1 MGAFLYSIVMIYTI
15 LSIPFGA
22 TALYFFCASQIQ
34 NKCLREMTKEEKKE
48 FGILEDDVKI
58 LDSDRAGVYLGTMAV
73 CWYLGYPIIKL
84 HNLLTK

>member
-22 TALYFFCASQIQ
+22 TALFLFCASQIQ
-34 NKCLREMTKEEKKE
+34 NKYLREMTEEEKEE

-58 LDSDRAGVYLGTMAV
+58 LDSDKAGVYLGTMSV

-84 HNLLTK
+84 NNLLTK